1 MEITPAAKHASV
13 IALTMALLMASCG
26 DKAMQH
32 KNGRYTVNTT
42 TIAPDVIGYNGPTP
56 LLIHISNDKVE
67 SIEVLEN
74 GESPSYFEPIEEE
87 LLIRW
92 NGLTVNEAINAEVD
106 AVSGS
111 TYSSEAVI
119 SNVRRGLRYYQSH
132 K

>member
-1 MEITPAAKHASV
+1 MEITPAAKHATA

-74 GESPSYFEPIEEE
+74 GEP
-87 LLIRW
+87 
-92 NGLTVNEAINAEVD
+92 LTASTSAFMASFTVRPFHR
-106 AVSGS
+106 VSSSSSMGS
-111 TYSSEAVI
+111 
-119 SNVRRGLRYYQSH
+119 

>member
-1 MEITPAAKHASV
+1 MWGQGHAAQKWSLYREYYHHS
-13 IALTMALLMASCG
+13 
-26 DKAMQH
+26 
-32 KNGRYTVNTT
+32 
-42 TIAPDVIGYNGPTP
+42 PPTP

-87 LLIRW
+87 LLTRW

-119 SNVRRGLRYYQSH
+119 SNVRQGLRYYQSH